1 MNKIEKLLNELCPD
15 GVEFKELKDIFQIS
29 RWRVMSKEY
38 LANNSW
44 DFPVYSSQTAN
55 NWEIWAIK
63 TYDYDWEYLTWTT
76 DWANAWTIFYR
87 TWKFSITNVCGL
99 LKVKNEQ
106 ELNAKFAFYCLSVNM
121 KSFVNYGMWN
131 PKLMSNVVEK
141 IQIPIPPIEIQKE
154 IVKILDTFT
163 LLEAELEAE
172 LEARKKQYEYY
183 RDDLLSFEN
192 DEVEWKTL
200 DKISINLD
208 NKRKPVTSWDRS
220 SWKYPYYWASWIV
233 DYVDDYIFD
242 WDFLL
247 ISEDGANL
255 LARNTPIAFSI
266 TGKNWVNNHAHVL
279 QFDNYNTRRLV
290 EIYLNSIDLSK
301 YISGAAQPKLN
312 QQNLNKILIPVPY
325 KNWKPDLEKQ
335 QEIVDVLDKFDALV
349 NDISIWLPAELKAR
363 RQQYEYYR
371 NKLLDFKVLEK

>member
-1 MNKIEKLLNELCPD
+1 MNKIEQLLNEFCPNWVD
-15 GVEFKELKDIFQIS
+15 LKELWEVIDYEQPTRYLVDSTNYNDLYKTPVLTAWQTFILWYTNEEKWIYNATKESPVIIFDDFTTAFKWVDFNFKAKSSAMKMLTSKNIEEYDL
-29 RWRVMSKEY
+29 RYVFYAMSC
-38 LANNSW
+38 LT
-44 DFPVYSSQTAN
+44 YSPQDHARQWIQT
-55 NWEIWAIK
+55 
-63 TYDYDWEYLTWTT
+63 Y
-76 DWANAWTIFYR
+76 
-87 TWKFSITNVCGL
+87 S
-99 LKVKNEQ
+99 
-106 ELNAKFAFYCLSVNM
+106 
-121 KSFVNYGMWN
+121 
-131 PKLMSNVVEK
+131 K
-141 IQIPIPPIEIQKE
+141 IQIPIPPIKIQKE

-183 RDDLLSFEN
+183 RNDLLSFAD

-200 DKISINLD
+200 NQISINLD
-208 NKRKPVTSWDRS
+208 NKRKPVTSWDRN

-242 WDFLL
+242 GDFLL

-266 TGKNWVNNHAHVL
+266 TGKNWVNNHAHIL

-312 QQNLNKILIPVPY
+312 QQNLNKILIPIPY
-325 KNWKPDLEKQ
+325 KNWKLDLEKQ
-335 QEIVDVLDKFDALV
+335 QEIVSILDKFDALV
-349 NDISIWLPAELKAR
+349 NDISIWLPAELEVR

-371 NKLLDFKVLEK
+371 NKLLTFKVLEK